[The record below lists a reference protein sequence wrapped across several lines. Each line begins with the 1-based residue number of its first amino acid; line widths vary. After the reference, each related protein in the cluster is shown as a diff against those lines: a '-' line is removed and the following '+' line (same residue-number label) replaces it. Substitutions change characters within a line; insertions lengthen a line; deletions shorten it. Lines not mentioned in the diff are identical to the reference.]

1 MSNLSQ
7 KEKKIKEKK
16 PYNNFYRYTNIASQM
31 IVIILAGT
39 FGGIKLDEL
48 FMFSFP
54 FLTVIL
60 TSSSVLLATYIAI
73 KDFI

>member
-1 MSNLSQ
+1 
-7 KEKKIKEKK
+7 
-16 PYNNFYRYTNIASQM
+16 M